1 MRVSILRSKGL
12 ARAAVVSL
20 TIGLAT
26 LAALALWGT
35 NSTGRATS
43 HVGTMDEVSGTW
55 ARVSHDLEIE
65 SEAFNDYLRAG
76 SAAGRTP
83 LVSAINA
90 AQPHLDWLAAHGSP
104 ADASAVAAFRDMYG
118 SYTQTLRRLL
128 DAANAGR
135 PGQVSAL
142 SQQVGLGAASLR
154 KQVEASIVRHQLE
167 LADYLRQVDQ
177 ANHRLRM
184 AATVALTVDFL
195 LLILCAIILL
205 AHQRRVER
213 QAVESSYRSLHDAL
227 TGLGNRV
234 LLNDRV
240 GQALK
245 LAQRHGDTTAL
256 LLLDLNRFK
265 EINDTLGHHHG
276 DLLLKEVACRLTS
289 AVRDSD
295 TVARLGGDEFAV
307 VLPRIGSAQDAV
319 EVAERLLDA
328 LQRPADLDGVT
339 VDVSGSLG
347 VALYPLHSANEMEL
361 LQHADIAMYA
371 AKRGHL
377 GVALYNPEVGQ
388 HDSGRLNLLG
398 ELHRAIDNRELV
410 LHYQPKA
417 FATGGETCGV
427 EALVRWQHP
436 VRGLLGP
443 GEFIDLAAD
452 SALIHPLT
460 DYVLRRGLEQHDEWR
475 RQGMVVP
482 IAVNIATQ
490 CLLEPSFVD
499 RVAAVLAEHEAA
511 RGNLTFE
518 ITEGALIVDPDRVVT
533 VLGRLQELGIRLS
546 IDDFGTGYA
555 SMAYL
560 QKIPLNE
567 LKIDRCFVTA
577 MESSHGNKA
586 IVRAVLQMAH
596 ALDLEVV
603 AEGVEDERTSAAL
616 VDMGCDI
623 VQGYHLSRPQ
633 PAPAITA
640 WLAGRPV
647 RHILEIS

>member
-1 MRVSILRSKGL
+1 MAVAGL
-12 ARAAVVSL
+12 AV
-20 TIGLAT
+20 GLSA
-26 LAALALWGT
+26 LAGLALWGT
-35 NSTGRATS
+35 TSTAQTTASVRTFDKIGDVWGQVFLHVSLEYEALNDYRQASTDVGRQPLTS
-43 HVGTMDEVSGTW
+43 AVGSAEP
-55 ARVSHDLEIE
+55 DLE
-65 SEAFNDYLRAG
+65 
-76 SAAGRTP
+76 
-83 LVSAINA
+83 
-90 AQPHLDWLAAHGSP
+90 WLQAHGGP
-104 ADASAVAAFRDMYG
+104 VEAKQAAAVQDTYDA
-118 SYTQTLRRLL
+118 YTLTLRRLIAAGAAG
-128 DAANAGR
+128 DAAQVVVDAELAGL
-135 PGQVSAL
+135 SA
-142 SQQVGLGAASLR
+142 SSLR
-154 KQVEASIVRHQLE
+154 KQSVANSVRKRLEMYAFLDQVEHRNQ
-167 LADYLRQVDQ
+167 
-177 ANHRLRM
+177 RLRL
-184 AATVALTVDFL
+184 AAEVISAVDLAFVIVCGLVLLTY
-195 LLILCAIILL
+195 
-205 AHQRRVER
+205 QRRTER
-213 QAVESSYRSLHDAL
+213 QAVASRHQALHDGL
-227 TGLGNRV
+227 TGIPNRV
-234 LLNDRV
+234 LLADRME
-240 GQALK
+240 QALRAAK
-245 LAQRHGDTTAL
+245 RSGDTVAL

-265 EINDTLGHHHG
+265 EVNDTLGHHRG
-276 DLLLKEVACRLTS
+276 DLLLRQVASRLA
-289 AVRDSD
+289 AVVREHD

-307 VLPRIGSAQDAV
+307 LLSGAKSVPDVML
-319 EVAERLLDA
+319 VAERVLDG

-460 DYVLRRGLEQHDEWR
+460 DYVLRRGLEQHDDWR

-518 ITEGALIVDPDRVVT
+518 ITEGALIVDPDRVVI

-586 IVRAVLQMAH
+586 IVGAVLQMAH

-623 VQGYHLSRPQ
+623 VQGYYLSRPQ
-633 PAPAITA
+633 PAPVITA
-640 WLAGRPV
+640 WLVSRPV